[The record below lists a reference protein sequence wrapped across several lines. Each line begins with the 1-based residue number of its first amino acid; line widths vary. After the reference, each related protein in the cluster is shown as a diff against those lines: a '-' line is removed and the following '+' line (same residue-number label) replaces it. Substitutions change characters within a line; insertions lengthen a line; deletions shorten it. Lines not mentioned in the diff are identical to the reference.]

1 MKSQKCTWL
10 GDLRIVLVFLGSWKS
25 PGIARGGNL
34 DHDKERLIDDGNCCL
49 QLVCVCAI
57 FVRSNWFWPSFCA
70 NMFFNNQN
78 NLYFIWCFFPGA
90 STKPSGRVSTGTI
103 CLVIYWSKRGSVL
116 CIAAETWQGCWTDVA
131 DAGKTYPKIQ
141 KHEGHWNHYAN
152 RKVKSRSLL
161 M

>member
-1 MKSQKCTWL
+1 MKSEKCTWL
-10 GDLRIVLVFLGSWKS
+10 GDLGIASYSGLGSWKS
-25 PGIARGGNL
+25 PWITRGGNL

-49 QLVCVCAI
+49 QLVCAI
-57 FVRSNWFWPSFCA
+57 FLASNWFWPSFCA
-70 NMFFNNQN
+70 NMFFNNFQSMGT
-78 NLYFIWCFFPGA
+78 LMFFLPGA

-131 DAGKTYPKIQ
+131 DVGKTYPKIQ

-152 RKVKSRSLL
+152 RKVKSQSLL